1 MLERSDQRDPVK
13 QKKAK
18 SSSSENS
25 ESKRQRDSTEKLQS
39 KNLKSRPLYEKG
51 VVELTAKVKGRKP
64 PKNKKRLLYLG
75 QRDSTEKLQSKNLK
89 SRPLYEKGVVELTAK
104 VKGRKPPK
112 NKKRLGSRSDDVISY
127 PSNLKKNRRKEGA
140 ETSEEAGQTTILTY
154 DTCAEIS
161 ELKSVSEKVLPYSG
175 MPLLT
180 NNKCNDNNLFVNNMP
195 FWWSPEMLDIT
206 DDDLVM
212 NATVIVDFLEK
223 RLKLVPMP
231 DIQIILDP
239 IEDVTV
245 LQARNDQCFTK
256 SMVFANTV
264 RTMVNLNELSIRTL
278 QGTSKR
284 QRKKKRTPENDQIH
298 SLDIEE
304 PTSRTIYQVM

>member
-1 MLERSDQRDPVK
+1 MEPNNRKNQSTKTKQTTSSTKGKKSDQRDPVK

-25 ESKRQRDSTEKLQS
+25 ESKR
-39 KNLKSRPLYEKG
+39 
-51 VVELTAKVKGRKP
+51 
-64 PKNKKRLLYLG
+64 

-195 FWWSPEMLDIT
+195 FWWSSEMLDIT

-231 DIQIILDP
+231 DIQVILDP

-304 PTSRTIYQVM
+304 PTSRTIYQRGDYNERFIEDYTPMKCPVLYDDQQNGN